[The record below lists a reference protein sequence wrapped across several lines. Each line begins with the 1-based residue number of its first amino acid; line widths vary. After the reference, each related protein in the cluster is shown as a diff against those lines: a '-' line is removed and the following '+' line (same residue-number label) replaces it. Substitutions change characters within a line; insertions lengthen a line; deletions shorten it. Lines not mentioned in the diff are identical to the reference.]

1 MPPTWKTV
9 WLWLS
14 EQTHIPITW
23 QFQFLTWPSLWCTP
37 RTWPRTRTAE
47 FFPPATH
54 WNQPKCPSRRG
65 WIKMQAV
72 HSIQPCRAGQISV
85 QVPQGDHVHTLHRQH
100 GLHAHLFL
108 TPRVTD
114 SVTVWRGPCSPP
126 GADQISPGPGHNRLA
141 EVSLFTGMA
150 PSFLSR

>member
-85 QVPQGDHVHTLHRQH
+85 QAPQGDHVHTLHRQH
-100 GLHAHLFL
+100 GLTCPSVPDAQGHWLSNCVERSLQPTWGWPDL
-108 TPRVTD
+108 TRSWP
-114 SVTVWRGPCSPP
+114 
-126 GADQISPGPGHNRLA
+126 Q
-141 EVSLFTGMA
+141 SLGRSKPVHWDGTFF
-150 PSFLSR
+150 P